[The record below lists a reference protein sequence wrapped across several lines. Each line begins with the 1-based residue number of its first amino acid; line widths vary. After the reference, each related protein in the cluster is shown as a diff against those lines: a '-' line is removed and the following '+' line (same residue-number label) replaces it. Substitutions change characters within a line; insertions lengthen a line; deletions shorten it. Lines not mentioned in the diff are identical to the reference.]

1 MTWQIERRSKAAE
14 SRPDGPRAIGM
25 LRWLRSLAAPLLA
38 AAIVSLAGCGGE
50 DDQGAEA
57 PEPGAPRPEAGEVA
71 MTEYE
76 FSPSDA
82 SVERGATIAVSNEG
96 SIAHNL
102 TIERGPDPT
111 TKSER
116 LAGTA
121 TFGPGE
127 SEELTVDL
135 KPGEYALVCTVPGH
149 RELGMVGSI
158 RVR

>member
-1 MTWQIERRSKAAE
+1 
-14 SRPDGPRAIGM
+14 
-25 LRWLRSLAAPLLA
+25 LA
-38 AAIVSLAGCGGE
+38 AAVVSLAGCGGE
-50 DDQGAEA
+50 DDDQRAKA
-57 PEPGAPRPEAGEVA
+57 PEPGAPGPEAVEVA

-76 FSPSDA
+76 FSPSDP

-116 LAGTA
+116 LAGTS
-121 TFGPGE
+121 TFAPGG

-149 RELGMVGSI
+149 RELDMVGSI
-158 RVR
+158 HVR